1 MVKRLLQSAS
11 KNLKKRGALEISFGW
26 LFAIIAGIAIIF
38 IAIYFSSKLVH
49 SSQETVS
56 AETGKEIEILLNP
69 LETSFESSQ
78 ITSMTIPTETRINN
92 ICDDSGT
99 YGRQG
104 VRLDQM
110 SFGKWVETSTNVYF
124 TNKYIF
130 SDSVA
135 EGKKFY
141 IFSKPFSF
149 PFKVADLIYLIPS
162 SKTYCFA
169 DAPSFILNELSN
181 LNQSIIETSNCN
193 DKSIKVCFNSAG
205 CAVNVNLNSKTVT
218 KNKTKVYYSGLDN
231 DYSLMYAAIFSD
243 KNIYEC
249 QAKRLMLRL
258 NKIAKLYK
266 EKAISVQKAGCDDT
280 ISNYLNEFEILSEI
294 YSNSENLEEIAI
306 KAASIQDTNNAGEC
320 MVW

>member
-1 MVKRLLQSAS
+1 VS
-11 KNLKKRGALEISFGW
+11 KRGALEISFGW

-38 IAIYFSSKLVH
+38 LAIYLSSRLIN
-49 SSQETVS
+49 SSQETIS

-78 ITSMTIPTETRINN
+78 ITSITIPTQTRINN

-110 SFGKWVETSTNVYF
+110 SFGKWVETDTNVYF

-130 SDSVA
+130 SDSVT

-141 IFSKPFSF
+141 VFSKPFSF

-162 SKTYCFA
+162 SKTYCFTN
-169 DAPSFILNELSN
+169 APSFILNELSN
-181 LNQSIIETSNCN
+181 LNQSVIQTSNCSN
-193 DKSIKVCFNSAG
+193 DDIKVCFNSAG
-205 CAVNVNLNSKTVT
+205 CEVNVNLNSKTVT
-218 KNKTKVYYSGLDN
+218 KNKAKMYYSGMEE

-243 KNIYEC
+243 KTIYEC
-249 QAKRLMLRL
+249 QVKRLMLRL
-258 NKIAKLYK
+258 NKIAQLYR
-266 EKAISVQKAGCDDT
+266 EKAISLQESGCEDT
-280 ISNYLNEFEILSEI
+280 ISNYLNEFEILSET
-294 YSNSENLEEIAI
+294 YSNSENLEELAI
-306 KAASIQDTNNAGEC
+306 KAESIVYTNNAGEC
-320 MVW
+320 MTW